1 MKPAPFYTVGRAG
14 FPRHLCRSRDQT
26 TRDDSGRI
34 APGITPIVTLI
45 KRALE
50 IETMGVRP
58 SFSELILKT

>member
-1 MKPAPFYTVGRAG
+1 MD
-14 FPRHLCRSRDQT
+14 RSLDWLAHQT
-26 TRDDSGRI
+26 PHREIRLLEI
-34 APGITPIVTLI
+34 LTLI